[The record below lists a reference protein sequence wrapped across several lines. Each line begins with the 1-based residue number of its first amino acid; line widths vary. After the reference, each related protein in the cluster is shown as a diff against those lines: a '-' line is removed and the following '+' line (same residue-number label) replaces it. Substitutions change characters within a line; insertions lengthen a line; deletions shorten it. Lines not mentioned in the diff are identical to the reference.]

1 MSKASYWMNYT
12 IDRQFQNWSPGTLI
26 ARFLNDPETPGLKDY
41 EIISVAIVEVTLNTI
56 EILVRQRA
64 LT

>member
-1 MSKASYWMNYT
+1 MNKPSMWMTYT
-12 IDRQFQNWSPGTLI
+12 IDRQFQSWSPGTLV
-26 ARFLNDPETPGLKDY
+26 ARLLNDPESAGLKDY
-41 EIISVAIVEVTLNTI
+41 EIISVNIIEVTERRI